1 MLSSSSSPTP
11 ATSSTPSRR
20 YREEKAG
27 RGLVL
32 EVEHPPSSP
41 LSASLDLRK
50 TKDENIEGEEKEGG
64 GRVKRLSGRFAE
76 KETERKNL
84 EEKMMKKMKKK
95 MPKPASTSSSTP

>member
-1 MLSSSSSPTP
+1 M
-11 ATSSTPSRR
+11 
-20 YREEKAG
+20 
-27 RGLVL
+27 
-32 EVEHPPSSP
+32 EVEHPPSPP

-76 KETERKNL
+76 KEAERKNL